1 MKYRVTVIA
10 ILIGTSI
17 AFAQQ
22 KGVSG
27 DTLKTRELEEVF
39 VSATRAGED
48 TPMAYSNVD
57 AKQLKSVNLGQDL
70 PILLNLET
78 SMVTTSDAG
87 AGVGYTGMRIRG
99 SDATRINVTVNGI
112 PLNDSE
118 SQGVFWVNMPDFA
131 STTSSI
137 QIQRGVGTSTNG
149 AGAFGATVNLETNN
163 PSTEAFAEINNSY
176 GSFNTRKHNVIV
188 NSGLINDR
196 WAFEGRLS
204 QIASDGYIDRAWS
217 DLKSYYLSGGYYGEK
232 TIIKALVFGGLEE
245 TYQAWYGTPQAKLN
259 PTPENDLQ
267 SVIDW
272 GGEYSTQEQ
281 IDNLLNSGR
290 TFNYYLYDN
299 EIDHYQQDHYQL
311 HFSHQFNPQWSWNTA
326 FHYTY
331 GRGYYE
337 QYKDDEDLADYQ
349 INYIPI
355 GAVDTIKNSDI
366 IRRRW
371 LDNDFYGLT
380 YSLDYS
386 GDKLSAVLGGGYNEY
401 DGDHFGEVIWAQF
414 AGNSAIRDTYY
425 DNVGRKTDFNTFLKA
440 NYQFNSGLSVFADA
454 QVRNVQYETY
464 GVDSDLRNI
473 DVNADFTFFNPKVGL
488 SYELNTNARLYGSFA
503 IGNREPVRTDFID
516 SDVTPKH
523 ETLQDFEFGY
533 RQFGDKLSFSA
544 NGYYMNYKNQLV
556 LTGELNDVGSA
567 IRTNVN
573 KSYRMGLELEAKLK
587 IIDRLSWDV
596 NLALSQNKI
605 DEFTEVLYDYF
616 DYSVVNNT
624 YQNTD
629 IAFSPNV
636 IAGSRL
642 TYSPFDNFEIQWMS
656 KYVGKQYLD
665 NTSNENRVI
674 EDYFIDD
681 LRISYNFSL
690 KTMKNIGVTVL
701 VNNVFNQEYSSNGY
715 TWGYLYEGWQYQQ
728 NNYYPQAGTNFLA
741 SLTLRF

>member
-39 VSATRAGED
+39 VSATRAGDD

-473 DVNADFTFFNPKVGL
+473 DVNEDFTFFNPKVGL